1 MLINSLTSPSSSFPM
16 EPLFNRPP
24 ITFSTILGSMPSTYS
39 QSLQLDSPSSTWS
52 ERTLCIPP
60 ELSLRPSRGDHRKGA
75 ELEAWITCLLDHH
88 RREITHAHYFR
99 LFDYPKFFTEI
110 LFALCDKETE
120 PENPLRIAVAA
131 FSALN
136 RSIKQDQ
143 SWRPLAFIFYG
154 AAVQRLHTFLHK
166 PGMDLGECQIAVA
179 TALELASFDVRFI
192 VCGF

>member
-1 MLINSLTSPSSSFPM
+1 M
-16 EPLFNRPP
+16 
-24 ITFSTILGSMPSTYS
+24 
-39 QSLQLDSPSSTWS
+39 
-52 ERTLCIPP
+52 
-60 ELSLRPSRGDHRKGA
+60 
-75 ELEAWITCLLDHH
+75 
-88 RREITHAHYFR
+88 
-99 LFDYPKFFTEI
+99 FDYPKFFTEI
-110 LFALCDKETE
+110 LFAMCDKETE

-154 AAVQRLHTFLHK
+154 GAVQRLHTFLHK

-192 VCGF
+192 DAVF

>member
-1 MLINSLTSPSSSFPM
+1 M
-16 EPLFNRPP
+16 EPLFNPPP
-24 ITFSTILGSMPSTYS
+24 ITFSTIFGSVPSTYS
-39 QSLQLDSPSSTWS
+39 QTVQLNSPSWS
-52 ERTLCIPP
+52 KRSLSIPP

-88 RREITHAHYFR
+88 RREINHAHYFR
-99 LFDYPKFFTEI
+99 MFDYPKFFTEI
-110 LFALCDKETE
+110 LFTMCDKETE

-154 AAVQRLHTFLHK
+154 GAVQRLHTFLHK

-192 VCGF
+192 DAVF